1 MAAPPAGEEKLKKP
15 ERSIEDI
22 FSEDKRYPLEAVQ
35 FVREGLNHSVA
46 KFHRDG
52 GESGTVR
59 HVSGAQLCEGLRELA
74 LKRWG
79 MMARSVLEKWNIKRT
94 RDFGEIVFLLVD
106 NGWMQKEP
114 GDQLE
119 DFDNVYDFRKAFRQ
133 GFNLSLD
140 N

>member
-1 MAAPPAGEEKLKKP
+1 MVKKP
-15 ERSIEDI
+15 ERSIEEI

-35 FVREGLNHSVA
+35 FVREGLNHAVA

-52 GESGTVR
+52 AKAGTVR

-79 MMARSVLEKWNIKRT
+79 LMAQSVLERWNIKRT

-114 GDQLE
+114 QDSVE
-119 DFDNVYDFRKAFRQ
+119 DFNDVYDFKEAFRQ
-133 GFNLSLD
+133 GFNMSLD

>member
-1 MAAPPAGEEKLKKP
+1 MVKKP

-22 FSEDKRYPLEAVQ
+22 FSEDNRYPLEAVQ

-46 KFHRDG
+46 KYHRDG
-52 GESGTVR
+52 GQSGTVH
-59 HVSGAQLCEGLRELA
+59 HVSGPQLCEGLRELA
-74 LKRWG
+74 LNRWG

-114 GDQLE
+114 SDSVD
-119 DFDNVYDFRKAFRQ
+119 DFDDVYDFKDAFRQ